1 MELTTPILVI
11 AIALAIVLGVASFIR
26 NYIRVAPNEAA
37 ILYGR
42 KRSVSYTVMVDD
54 GQGGLRAE
62 TKIKKVGFR
71 IVKGGSAFKL
81 PVLEK
86 VTYMPLNVMTL
97 NIVVTEVYSKDG
109 VPVTIE
115 AIANVKVKGDEI
127 SIEAAA
133 ERFLRD
139 KPELLQSEMRKT
151 IEETLQGHLRAIIG
165 KMTPEELYSDRD
177 KFSQNVQQAAG
188 TELEAMGITIDNLPI
203 KEVKDSHGYLDA
215 LGRGKIAEVVKNA
228 EIAEANAK
236 RDSAMSTSGAQKE
249 AEQIMAQNAVQIAE
263 AQKERDIKK
272 ATYAAAV
279 AREQAMA
286 EKAHEIATAAQD
298 QQLKVAQAQRDAA
311 EKTARIKVEEEESKR
326 MEQELNATV
335 VKKAEAEKKRIEI
348 EASAA
353 KQKLITEAEAEA
365 EALKKKAD
373 AEKEYKTKIG
383 EGDAAKEKAV
393 LVAQAEGKAAE
404 VREKLL
410 AEAAGKSA
418 DAEATEKLAEALK
431 KLDQRGQLILI
442 LNKAPELIREAGD
455 AGDKIMT
462 AIFKNAAAPLGN
474 IDSLHILDM
483 GGKGNGI
490 DQMSAMV
497 PNLVTKVF
505 AAMKTLGWDPS
516 KLLEKLG
523 IEDVNVAGI
532 LGPLVSSSEH
542 AEGAGRKTTRVD
554 A

>member
-1 MELTTPILVI
+1 
-11 AIALAIVLGVASFIR
+11 
-26 NYIRVAPNEAA
+26 
-37 ILYGR
+37 
-42 KRSVSYTVMVDD
+42 
-54 GQGGLRAE
+54 
-62 TKIKKVGFR
+62 
-71 IVKGGSAFKL
+71 
-81 PVLEK
+81 
-86 VTYMPLNVMTL
+86 
-97 NIVVTEVYSKDG
+97 
-109 VPVTIE
+109 
-115 AIANVKVKGDEI
+115 
-127 SIEAAA
+127 
-133 ERFLRD
+133 
-139 KPELLQSEMRKT
+139 
-151 IEETLQGHLRAIIG
+151 
-165 KMTPEELYSDRD
+165 
-177 KFSQNVQQAAG
+177 
-188 TELEAMGITIDNLPI
+188 
-203 KEVKDSHGYLDA
+203 
-215 LGRGKIAEVVKNA
+215 
-228 EIAEANAK
+228 
-236 RDSAMSTSGAQKE
+236 
-249 AEQIMAQNAVQIAE
+249 
-263 AQKERDIKK
+263 
-272 ATYAAAV
+272 
-279 AREQAMA
+279 
-286 EKAHEIATAAQD
+286 
-298 QQLKVAQAQRDAA
+298 
-311 EKTARIKVEEEESKR
+311 